1 MTEAANKNRQ
11 LLLLI
16 AGLPLIMVLLASWL
30 WFYVA
35 SGDIDLVAWLGTA
48 NKGELLS
55 PALPLKDLQLTDHAG
70 QPVYPFVGAPRWRI
84 LIPGAG
90 VCDED
95 CGQLLYYTGQIHTA
109 MGKYATRIERVYL
122 ITGGDAGEMF
132 SQPVLQQHPDLKV
145 LYTSAPAWSGLVAG
159 ALGADTRAAY
169 FLVDP
174 RGWIMMYYKSETD
187 GKDVMVDL
195 KFLLKNSRG

>member
-48 NKGELLS
+48 NRGELLS

-90 VCDED
+90 
-95 CGQLLYYTGQIHTA
+95 
-109 MGKYATRIERVYL
+109 
-122 ITGGDAGEMF
+122 
-132 SQPVLQQHPDLKV
+132 QPVTTPV
-145 LYTSAPAWSGLVAG
+145 WRASAERPYFPAGVEG
-159 ALGADTRAAY
+159 RT
-169 FLVDP
+169 
-174 RGWIMMYYKSETD
+174 
-187 GKDVMVDL
+187 
-195 KFLLKNSRG
+195 